1 MYPPSND
8 MADVSA
14 LAAGGSCEHRATDRS
29 LRSAQVER
37 DVEDGGIT
45 ITADGLRCSFGGCI
59 RADVSAGREGGVSGS

>member
-1 MYPPSND
+1 MGWLDDKLKEDTIMYPPSND

-37 DVEDGGIT
+37 DVEDGSIT
-45 ITADGLRCSFGGCI
+45 ITTSS
-59 RADVSAGREGGVSGS
+59 VN